1 MLKPYSAVIQQ
12 ALTKIAPHFV
22 NLEINKRM
30 FQDHNRLNRVKQDL
44 FNPKAPLS
52 PAEVV
57 RYLTEEKLIGGLI
70 SSFDDIK
77 ANIDHHLYSNKYSVA
92 LNSEIHK
99 KLYKQEEEFD
109 IWDGTYFVKRTF
121 PAYKIGDVIT
131 PKIVGERIV
140 VGDCGNSSISYGDA
154 IKIWTE
160 YGEKFTHPSIKQ
172 LLDFLC
178 QERGVYILRKH
189 HDQLIIN
196 TRIKLV
202 WKPIRNKKDKYTFL
216 NHEDK
221 RVPVVQ
227 SFVDKCSI
235 RYPYCRTG
243 HSTQGTTIP
252 NRYVIHMYES
262 QQLCSKNWFWTCL
275 TRAQNLKNIYFR
287 ILPKLKTTEAQY
299 KANAEH
305 KLQHYVQTDQAKGR
319 TGETYDAGKM
329 SEMLMFHHHKRCG
342 GVLNRP
348 CDNMLS
354 VECGLNESMSF
365 DRVNNNL
372 GHGIGNLRVVC
383 LHCNR
388 RAKDSAI

>member
-140 VGDCGNSSISYGDA
+140 VGDCGNSSISYGDSL
-154 IKIWTE
+154 KIWTE

-252 NRYVIHMYES
+252 NRYVIHM
-262 QQLCSKNWFWTCL
+262 
-275 TRAQNLKNIYFR
+275 
-287 ILPKLKTTEAQY
+287 
-299 KANAEH
+299 
-305 KLQHYVQTDQAKGR
+305 
-319 TGETYDAGKM
+319 
-329 SEMLMFHHHKRCG
+329 
-342 GVLNRP
+342 
-348 CDNMLS
+348 
-354 VECGLNESMSF
+354 
-365 DRVNNNL
+365 
-372 GHGIGNLRVVC
+372 
-383 LHCNR
+383 
-388 RAKDSAI
+388 